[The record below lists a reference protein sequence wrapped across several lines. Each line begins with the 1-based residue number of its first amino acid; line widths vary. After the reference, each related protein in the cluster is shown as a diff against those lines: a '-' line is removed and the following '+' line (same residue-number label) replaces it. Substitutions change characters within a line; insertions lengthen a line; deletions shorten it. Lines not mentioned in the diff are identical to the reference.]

1 MQLTKKLQGGKKM
14 KRLNKAIVVL
24 LTLFWIS
31 GCSGVQINNDAVLT
45 LGADIAFLEVM
56 KNNPDNVP
64 QVIAILNEIKTFASE
79 DITYNDLVS
88 EIASHIGGDYALEAT
103 LISDFLLSESPVI
116 DSIGIFD
123 GYREDFL
130 KRVDR
135 LILLAEMVK

>member
-1 MQLTKKLQGGKKM
+1 M

-79 DITYNDLVS
+79 EITYNDLVS
-88 EIASHIGGDYALEAT
+88 EIAGHIGGDYALEVT
-103 LISDFLLSESPVI
+103 LISDYLLSESPVI

>member
-1 MQLTKKLQGGKKM
+1 M

-88 EIASHIGGDYALEAT
+88 EIAGHIGGDYALEAT

>member
-1 MQLTKKLQGGKKM
+1 MGV
-14 KRLNKAIVVL
+14 NAPS
-24 LTLFWIS
+24 FWIS

-79 DITYNDLVS
+79 EITYNDLVS
-88 EIASHIGGDYALEAT
+88 EIAGHIGGDYALEVT
-103 LISDFLLSESPVI
+103 LISDYLLSESPVI
-116 DSIGIFD
+116 DSIGVFD

>member
-1 MQLTKKLQGGKKM
+1 M

-79 DITYNDLVS
+79 EITYNDLVS
-88 EIASHIGGDYALEAT
+88 EIAGHIGGDYALEAT

>member
-1 MQLTKKLQGGKKM
+1 M

-56 KNNPDNVP
+56 KNNPDNVS
-64 QVIAILNEIKTFASE
+64 QVIAILNDIKTFASE